1 MNTKL
6 KFEPEYDFD
15 AANER
20 MYELKIKLRDA
31 LDAMG
36 AEFARYQNA
45 THAKKAP
52 IKWEHTR
59 LETPTAEYIQR
70 LQFMLDF
77 EEILRRNIATWL
89 AEEQRRHT
97 ARYGYGGAS

>member
-1 MNTKL
+1 M
-6 KFEPEYDFD
+6 KFEPEFDFD

-20 MYELKIKLRDA
+20 MYELKIQLRNT

-59 LETPTAEYIQR
+59 LETSTAENVLR
-70 LQFMLDF
+70 LQMVLDF
-77 EEILRRNIATWL
+77 EEILRRKIAAWL
-89 AEEQRRHT
+89 TEQQRQHT
-97 ARYGYGGAS
+97 AKYG